1 MRFGDP
7 VPNVKTTLFVDF
19 KVDPQSASSEKEK
32 KAEKQ
37 HCQGEIDW
45 TEIEG
50 VNLTK
55 SADEAYQIAHR
66 FGHGDNDQANYDR
79 VMAVPVEKRAAE
91 LEKIEQEYIDEQNSE
106 KRNFSPPASDSNFES
121 VSEAATEKL
130 ASATTDAMQ
139 ARKDTKQTI
148 KTMQVREHTM
158 ETISLPRGHVVV
170 RAFYGGPKR
179 QKGKDVT
186 GKVRALIAGGKKVF
200 ASNSLFAQLF
210 FKRGGIRGR

>member
-1 MRFGDP
+1 MSVTATNSRLRFGDP

-91 LEKIEQEYIDEQNSE
+91 LEKIEQEYVAEQNSE
-106 KRNFSPPASDSNFES
+106 KRNPKMSASDSDYDSTATPSDSAYES
-121 VSEAATEKL
+121 VSEAST
-130 ASATTDAMQ
+130 
-139 ARKDTKQTI
+139 
-148 KTMQVREHTM
+148 
-158 ETISLPRGHVVV
+158 
-170 RAFYGGPKR
+170 
-179 QKGKDVT
+179 
-186 GKVRALIAGGKKVF
+186 
-200 ASNSLFAQLF
+200 
-210 FKRGGIRGR
+210 